1 MSEWI
6 IETKYLDSDGSSQ
19 LTTGR
24 ASGRMRSISEVYSI
38 GTPCLD
44 YESQD
49 SRKNSEDGRCSS
61 ITSPAPNYGLTPQFS
76 YEKSFEN
83 GSIQTGS
90 FASGNSNR
98 SLQSSNET
106 RGRLFSEL
114 SISDLPTDGGDGM
127 FSSFIFIL
135 DNTTSLDISF
145 PCSYEEN
152 MEIRGKA
159 IVQLR
164 QAAIKRVV
172 IRSGYF

>member
-83 GSIQTGS
+83 GKIEMVYGERDPSYNYVGLLDAIDSKLLEVNTLEEIDHN
-90 FASGNSNR
+90 FTNA
-98 SLQSSNET
+98 
-106 RGRLFSEL
+106 
-114 SISDLPTDGGDGM
+114 LPK
-127 FSSFIFIL
+127 FEQLIFG
-135 DNTTSLDISF
+135 F
-145 PCSYEEN
+145 VKEFQW
-152 MEIRGKA
+152 K
-159 IVQLR
+159 
-164 QAAIKRVV
+164 
-172 IRSGYF
+172 